1 MNAKLKAAV
10 PRLAST
16 VLLLARNPKHATSE
30 QRPATGDNAAREN
43 DIHVLIMKRHGKA
56 RFMPGAYV
64 FPGGGIEGSD
74 YAAATHY
81 LAEHYNLHLQ
91 DARDKKVTT
100 QGFIES
106 RGQPSAEEAEL
117 EAWACRVGALRELAE
132 EAACVLRRDG
142 RIFSEAEWIKWQKSR
157 SDAGATG
164 GASADPVSSRPAT
177 PLPIYDLSAVSS
189 LRPVARWVSPRQ
201 STYRYDTYFYAALV
215 NSALVSAE
223 AHEAA
228 HAPCSTQAS
237 SGDEANAG
245 MGVCCIPPQELPL
258 LEQASEVSEL
268 LWVSPLEA
276 LRRHEDPS
284 DAFSLA
290 PPTYLLLHALSLQ
303 PSFASMAAA
312 WAAAP
317 ASPAEPAAKPLGD
330 LPHSSVLP
338 CVEPLST
345 MTENGRRIMEFV
357 LPARY
362 FHETGWSVADGEYL
376 FPGECCAGHRHFIHM
391 FVGDAGATTGD
402 GATAG
407 KPCTILH

>member
-1 MNAKLKAAV
+1 MSAQLKVAV

-16 VLLLARNPKHATSE
+16 VLLLARNPKHPTSD
-30 QRPATGDNAAREN
+30 QRPATGGNASKEN

-56 RFMPGAYV
+56 RFMPGMYV
-64 FPGGGIEGSD
+64 FPGGGVEGGD
-74 YAAATHY
+74 YATAKHY
-81 LAEHYNLHLQ
+81 LAEHYNLHLK
-91 DARDKKVTT
+91 DATDKMMTT
-100 QGFIES
+100 QDFIES

-132 EAACVLRRDG
+132 ETACVLRRDG
-142 RIFSEAEWIKWQKSR
+142 RIFSESEWIKWQKSR
-157 SDAGATG
+157 SDGAAG
-164 GASADPVSSRPAT
+164 GASTAPVSSRPAT

-215 NSALVSAE
+215 SSALVTAE
-223 AHEAA
+223 AYDAA

-245 MGVCCIPPQELPL
+245 VGVRCIPPQELPL
-258 LEQASEVSEL
+258 LNQASEVSEL
-268 LWVSPLEA
+268 LWVSPLDA

-284 DAFSLA
+284 DNFSLA

-303 PSFASMAAA
+303 PSFASMATA
-312 WAAAP
+312 WAAALS
-317 ASPAEPAAKPLGD
+317 SPADPVAKPLGD
-330 LPHSSVLP
+330 LPYSSVLP

-345 MTENGRRIMEFV
+345 MTEDGRHIMDFV

-376 FPGECCAGHRHFIHM
+376 FPGKCCAGHRHFIHM
-391 FVGDAGATTGD
+391 FVGRAGATTRD
-402 GATAG
+402 SATAD